1 MNKIHLL
8 NTDTTTFQIAETE
21 NMILA
26 AKHLCHDVYLEVGYI
41 KKPLANRIIP
51 YEHDASS
58 SYIVAL
64 NFRQEVIGTLRIIQ
78 EPPFTTF
85 EVWKDKL
92 YPACSKLIADAI
104 AGHSFEI
111 GALAVRKDFRGK
123 QVSWGL
129 YKAAYLHSLALSL
142 GYGIISMDAGAL
154 HSLEALGWYVVK
166 IGDPMYYF
174 GSLTVPGIM
183 PVSKQAE
190 HFLQNNLLHQKL
202 LVA

>member
-1 MNKIHLL
+1 MNTIRLL

-41 KKPLANRIIP
+41 KNPLANRIIP

-64 NFRQEVIGTLRIIQ
+64 NSQQEVIGTVRLKYGT
-78 EPPFTTF
+78 PFITLET
-85 EVWKDKL
+85 WKDKL

-104 AGHSFEI
+104 SGHSFEI

-129 YKAAYLHSLALSL
+129 YKAAYLHSLSL
-142 GYGIISMDAGAL
+142 HLDYGIISMDAGAL

-183 PVSKQAE
+183 PVGKQAE
-190 HFLQNNLLHQKL
+190 HFFQNNLLHQKL

>member
-1 MNKIHLL
+1 MNTILL
-8 NTDTTTFQIAETE
+8 NTDTITFQIAETE

-41 KKPLANRIIP
+41 KKPFADRVIP
-51 YEHDASS
+51 YEHDAS

-78 EPPFTTF
+78 EPPFTTL

-92 YPACSKLIADAI
+92 YPACSKLIADAM

-111 GALAVRKDFRGK
+111 GSLAVRKDFRGK

-129 YKAAYLHSLALSL
+129 YKTAYLHSLAQHLD
-142 GYGIISMDAGAL
+142 YGIISIDVGVL

-183 PVSKQAE
+183 PVSKQPE
-190 HFLQNNLLHQKL
+190 HFLHDNLLNQKL